1 MKEDIKITYASERK
15 KGAILKVIGVGGG
28 GGNAINRMIDE
39 GLSGVDFI
47 AINTDYQDLSNI
59 RDPGTTLQIGEK
71 ITKGLGVGSNAEI
84 GMQAAL
90 ENTEAIIEVLEGAN
104 MVFIT
109 AGMGGGTGTGASQVI
124 ANHSSSM
131 GILTVAVVTKPFEF
145 EGNSRMSVAE
155 DGIKSLT
162 ESVDSIIVI
171 PNQKLFEIEEADIS
185 YKDAYKKVDEILLKA
200 VRGISDIINSPGYQ
214 NVDFADVKSTMSEKG
229 VTLMG
234 TGEAKGENRA
244 EEAARK
250 ALSSPLLDNVSIH
263 GATGILY
270 NITAASN
277 LSLKEIGIIAEL
289 IKTNASPD
297 ARIKFGIV
305 DDESIGEILR
315 VTVIATGFKEKEK
328 RYNMGAKPMSARIP
342 TAQTKPTAPAMPA
355 IHKKP
360 TSPAMPTIRDETPE
374 PFPDDGSQGFYLG
387 PQTEKSTVTNITG
400 YINESSLPNMLQD
413 PDDVDDL
420 LDVPSFQ
427 RSKLLGRK

>member
-1 MKEDIKITYASERK
+1 MTRDIKITYANERR

-28 GGNAINRMIDE
+28 GGNAVNRMIDE
-39 GLSGVDFI
+39 GLQGVEFI
-47 AINTDYQDLSNI
+47 AINTDIQDLANI
-59 RDPGTTLQIGEK
+59 KEPGTTLQIGEK

-90 ENTEAIIEVLEGAN
+90 ENTEAIIEILEGAN

-145 EGNSRMSVAE
+145 EGGSRMTVAE
-155 DGIKSLT
+155 EGINNLID
-162 ESVDSIIVI
+162 SVDAIIVI

-200 VRGISDIINSPGYQ
+200 VRGISDIINTPGYQ
-214 NVDFADVKSTMSEKG
+214 NVDFADVKATMSEKG

-234 TGEAKGENRA
+234 TGESKGENRA
-244 EEAARK
+244 EEAAKK

-277 LSLKEIGIIAEL
+277 LSLKEIGKIAEL
-289 IKTNASPD
+289 IKTNASPE

-305 DDESIGEILR
+305 DDENMGDILR
-315 VTVIATGFKEKEK
+315 VT
-328 RYNMGAKPMSARIP
+328 
-342 TAQTKPTAPAMPA
+342 
-355 IHKKP
+355 
-360 TSPAMPTIRDETPE
+360 
-374 PFPDDGSQGFYLG
+374 
-387 PQTEKSTVTNITG
+387 
-400 YINESSLPNMLQD
+400 
-413 PDDVDDL
+413 
-420 LDVPSFQ
+420 
-427 RSKLLGRK
+427 